1 MTMQCMVLMVSI
13 CLTEKALKN
22 IFMMIPYWNVI
33 KMVNENGDFLIA
45 FFLIIACNI
54 NEQENL
60 LDLSALLL

>member
-1 MTMQCMVLMVSI
+1 
-13 CLTEKALKN
+13 
-22 IFMMIPYWNVI
+22 MMIPYWNVI